1 MHLKHLSLRHFRNL
15 GSQELEVPA
24 EGFAL
29 IGANAQ
35 GKSNLLE
42 AMYYLE
48 TFRSFRGARDE
59 QLVAFDDESFRV
71 VAGAERTAE
80 DGAPG
85 TARGS
90 GDSRADDAVEVAAAY
105 LKRGRKKKVTV
116 DGREP
121 DRLSDALGRLGMVVF
136 SPSDVLLVNEG
147 PSERRRFLDMVLSL
161 NADGYLRALQ
171 EYRHVLAQ
179 RNAALRDDQPS
190 ELVELWNASLVDAG
204 AHVMLHR
211 ARWID
216 ERAPLFAELYAV
228 VSGGQT
234 AMPSYRPSVSYEG
247 APTAD
252 TVADAFR
259 EALGRARSRE
269 RRVGTTVVGPHR
281 DELVISL
288 EGDEGLEVREYGSGG
303 QRRTAALTLR
313 LVEADTIREARGL
326 EPIVLLDDV
335 FAELDEGRSERI
347 LHLMEGRRTGQVIL
361 TAPKESD
368 VRLHRDRLPRWRI
381 AGGRIEA

>member
-1 MHLKHLSLRHFRNL
+1 MRLKHLSLRHFRNL
-15 GSQELEVPA
+15 GSQELEVPD

-71 VAGAERTAE
+71 VAGAERGVDDETA
-80 DGAPG
+80 GPG
-85 TARGS
+85 RVS
-90 GDSRADDAVEVAAAY
+90 GDSRSGDAVEMAAAY

-116 DGREP
+116 DGVEP
-121 DRLSDALGRLGMVVF
+121 ERLSDALGRLGMVVF

-147 PSERRRFLDMVLSL
+147 PGERRRFLDMVLSL
-161 NADGYLRALQ
+161 NAEGYLRALQ
-171 EYRHVLAQ
+171 EYRHALSQ
-179 RNAALRDDQPS
+179 RNAALRDEQPA
-190 ELVELWNASLVDAG
+190 ELVELWNPALVSAG
-204 AHVMLHR
+204 ARVIDHR
-211 ARWID
+211 ARWIE
-216 ERAPLFAELYAV
+216 ERAPLFAELYSV
-228 VSGGQT
+228 VSGGQS
-234 AMPSYRPSVSYEG
+234 AVPSYRPSVPIEG
-247 APTAD
+247 ARGVEA
-252 TVADAFR
+252 VADAFR
-259 EALGRARSRE
+259 AALDQARSRE

-368 VRLHRDRLPRWRI
+368 VRLRRDRLPRWRI
-381 AGGRIEA
+381 AQGRVEA